1 MARPRTA
8 CAECREKQVKCLHG
22 APATTVLPVSKHVTV
37 PQIVQLADTKPRP
50 GYGVRHIV
58 IPDCQQKE
66 GVPNEYLRAAGE
78 YIAHKKPDV
87 LVNLG
92 DFADMPS
99 LSSYDRGKLAFEGRR
114 YKKDVE
120 YARSAMAKLMTPIHA
135 EIKRTTW
142 RPRMLFTGGN
152 HEYRI
157 EREVQNDARL
167 EGLISIKDL
176 GYEEWGWTV
185 YPFLQ
190 PVIVDGVAYAHYFT
204 SGVKGMPITTARALV
219 TKKHMSCIAGHQQTL
234 DMDMSQIRG
243 DGRHM
248 IGIIAGSFYEHDEE
262 YLGPQGNSY
271 RRQLL
276 VLNEVDKG
284 DFDPM
289 IVSLGYLKRRYL
301 KRGK

>member
-1 MARPRTA
+1 MSRV
-8 CAECREKQVKCLHG
+8 VKL
-22 APATTVLPVSKHVTV
+22 PNSKATN
-37 PQIVQLADTKPRP
+37 
-50 GYGVRHIV
+50 GFGVRHIV

-66 GVPNEYLRAAGE
+66 GVPSDYLAAAGE

-87 LVNLG
+87 IVNLG

-114 YKKDVE
+114 YKKDIE
-120 YARSAMAKLMTPIHA
+120 IAKAAMSKLMTPIRK
-135 EIKRTTW
+135 EIAKTAW
-142 RPRMLFTGGN
+142 RPRLLFTEGN

-167 EGLISIKDL
+167 EGLISTKDL

-190 PVIVDGVAYAHYFT
+190 PVIVDGIAYAHYFT
-204 SGVKGMPITTARALV
+204 SGEKGLPIQTARALV
-219 TKKHMSCIAGHQQTL
+219 TKKHMSCIAGHKQTL
-234 DMDMSQIRG
+234 DIDMSQIRG
-243 DGRHM
+243 DGTHT

-262 YLGPQGNSY
+262 YLGAQGNFY

-276 VLNEVDKG
+276 VLNEVVDG

-289 IVSLGYLKRRYL
+289 VVSLGYLKRRYL
-301 KRGK
+301 KRGKR